1 MPDSHSIMVGGQPIR
16 TLRPPLGP
24 TAGRPG
30 FVSVD
35 VAPGRGMLILQARLR
50 LANGAE
56 TNLFASPPLDA
67 IAGILDGGP
76 EDFAGSASFSLG
88 GAILLPYANRIT
100 GRPVEPR
107 QIETEVAGRPVRL
120 PRNWGGKAAG
130 AAQYAMHGLLLAMGA
145 DSLEETSSPAGAALR
160 GIFEPGDFS
169 GCWPSRCQVEIEV
182 AVAAHQLRLSVRARN
197 TGTEP
202 LPMGIGWHPYF
213 ALPSGRRSQA
223 RLQVPAAERLEVG
236 NYDEVLPTG
245 RILDVAGTP
254 YDFRAGAELG
264 ERYLDDCFTGLQ
276 RDETGEI
283 ACRIEDP
290 AGGHGVRISSA
301 SPAVTAIQVYAPP
314 ERACVALEHQFN
326 WPDPYGEEW
335 RGRHT
340 GMVLLK
346 PREETRFEV
355 CVEPFQI

>member
-1 MPDSHSIMVGGQPIR
+1 MAYC
-16 TLRPPLGP
+16 LAPPLE
-24 TAGRPG
+24 A
-30 FVSVD
+30 
-35 VAPGRGMLILQARLR
+35 L
-50 LANGAE
+50 
-56 TNLFASPPLDA
+56 
-67 IAGILDGGP
+67 AGILDDGP

-100 GRPVEPR
+100 GRAVEPR
-107 QIETEVAGRPVRL
+107 QIETEIAGMPVRL

-130 AAQYAMHGLLLAMGA
+130 AKQYAMHGLLLAMRA
-145 DSLEETSSPAGAALR
+145 DRVEETGDASSAVLR
-160 GIFEPGDFS
+160 GMFDAGDFS
-169 GCWPSRCQVEIEV
+169 GRWPSRSEVEVEV
-182 AVAAHQLRLSVRARN
+182 AVAAPRLRLRVRVRN
-197 TGTEP
+197 TGVGT

-223 RLQVPAAERLEVG
+223 RLQIPAAERLGVD

-245 RILDVAGTP
+245 TVLAVAGTR
-254 YDFRAGAELG
+254 YDFRTGAELG
-264 ERYLDDCFTGLQ
+264 ERYLDDCFTALQ
-276 RDETGEI
+276 RDGADEI

>member
-1 MPDSHSIMVGGQPIR
+1 MPDSQSIMLGGQPVR
-16 TLRPPLGP
+16 TLRPPLEP
-24 TAGRPG
+24 MAGRPG
-30 FVSVD
+30 FLSVD

-56 TNLFASPPLDA
+56 TDLFTSPPLDA
-67 IAGILDGGP
+67 LAAILDGGP

-88 GAILLPYANRIT
+88 AATLLPYANRIT

-107 QIETEVAGRPVRL
+107 QIETEVAGKPVRL
-120 PRNWGGKAAG
+120 PRNWGGKAVG
-130 AAQYAMHGLLLAMGA
+130 AKQYAMHGLLLAMAADRVEQTAGPGA
-145 DSLEETSSPAGAALR
+145 AALR
-160 GIFEPGDFS
+160 AFFDAGDFS
-169 GCWPSRCQVEIEV
+169 GRWPSRCEVEIEV
-182 AVAAHQLRLSVRARN
+182 AVAAHQLRLSVQARN
-197 TGTEP
+197 TGAET

-223 RLQVPAAERLEVG
+223 RLQVPAAERLEVD

-276 RDETGEI
+276 RDEAGEI

-290 AGGHGVRISSA
+290 AGGYGVRIASA

-314 ERACVALEHQFN
+314 ERSCVALEHQFN

-335 RGRHT
+335 RGRDT
-340 GMVLLK
+340 GMALLG
-346 PREETRFEV
+346 PGEQTRFEV
-355 CVEPFQI
+355 SVEPFQI